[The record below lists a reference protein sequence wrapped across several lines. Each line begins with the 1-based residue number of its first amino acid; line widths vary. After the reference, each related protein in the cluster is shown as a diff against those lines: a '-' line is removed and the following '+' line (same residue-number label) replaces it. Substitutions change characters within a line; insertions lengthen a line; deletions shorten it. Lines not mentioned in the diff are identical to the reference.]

1 MQKSEGLND
10 LMMDELQN
18 YMIGKN
24 KVDIGGFYF
33 QIDALV
39 HDLNDDGNSFLRD
52 VRKVLSDFGSDNTYS
67 FSH

>member
-33 QIDALV
+33 QIDANV
-39 HDLNDDGNSFLRD
+39 HDLKNEGNDFIRD
-52 VRKVLSDFGSDNTYS
+52 IRRVLSEFGSEDSYS